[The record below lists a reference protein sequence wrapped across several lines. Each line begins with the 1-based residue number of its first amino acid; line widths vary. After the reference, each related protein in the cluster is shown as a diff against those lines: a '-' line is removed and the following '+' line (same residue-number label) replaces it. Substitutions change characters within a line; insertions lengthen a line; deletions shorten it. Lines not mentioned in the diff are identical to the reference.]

1 MNLHK
6 LHIID
11 NSNINKEYI
20 SKKCLHLIEWGS
32 GKLAINSINKMRSLW
47 RLTNNFHDAKVLL
60 SVTVSLNET
69 GLAVYVKGAGLP
81 FAQTISLKNSVAS
94 QIYFHLALHQGLI
107 LLSITMLL
115 VIPFLIGI
123 VFMIIW
129 GMFHERIFLHS
140 VLLWL
145 LLDFVSKSTLESM
158 HISFIINIRLGLLP
172 LHTFQLLLLLS

>member
-1 MNLHK
+1 MTVNQQFSWRKGTFISNSKPKWDWSCSLCK
-6 LHIID
+6 GSGASFCTDHITRKFSGF
-11 NSNINKEYI
+11 SNIF
-20 SKKCLHLIEWGS
+20 SPGFTS
-32 GKLAINSINKMRSLW
+32 R
-47 RLTNNFHDAKVLL
+47 
-60 SVTVSLNET
+60 
-69 GLAVYVKGAGLP
+69 
-81 FAQTISLKNSVAS
+81 
-94 QIYFHLALHQGLI
+94 LI